1 MKRNRSSITLMLL
14 SVLILIIAFF
24 TALLLGKYP
33 ISPEKLLSHDKM
45 AVNVFFTLRLPRALM
60 ALFGGFALGIGGM
73 IFQTIFRN
81 PLASPDII
89 GVSSGASTGAAF
101 AILFFSGTTLP
112 VTGTAFLGG
121 LLAVLISLTLSSL
134 SPVKRSATLVL
145 SGIAVQSLCQTFL
158 MILKTTAD
166 PEKELASIEYWI
178 MGSLSTIT
186 SDKILVPIVIIVVGS
201 IAIFLLYRQVLLLA
215 IEDDEAKMLGVPVSQ
230 MRFLIILIATLIVAA
245 VISITGLISFIGLLA
260 PHISKLLTKKSGLRV
275 LILSGLWGSILLLL
289 ADILAKNLAA
299 TELPV
304 SIFTSLLGAPFLL
317 YLLIR
322 RNPYES

>member
-1 MKRNRSSITLMLL
+1 MKKKKSTVTIVLL
-14 SVLILIIAFF
+14 SVLILIIVFVA
-24 TALLLGKYP
+24 ALLFGKYP
-33 ISPEKLLSHDKM
+33 ISLEKLLSQDTM
-45 AVNVFFTLRLPRALM
+45 AASVFYTLRLPRALM
-60 ALFGGFALGIGGM
+60 ALFGGFGLGIAGM
-73 IFQTIFRN
+73 VYQTIFRN

-89 GVSSGASTGAAF
+89 GVSSGASAGAAF
-101 AILFFSGTTLP
+101 AILFLSAAALP
-112 VTGTAFLGG
+112 VTISAFLGG
-121 LLAVLISLTLSSL
+121 FFAVLISLALSSL
-134 SPVKRSATLVL
+134 APRKGNYTIVL

-186 SDKILVPIVIIVVGS
+186 SSKIPVHIVIIVAGS
-201 IAIFLLYRQVLLLA
+201 AAIFFLYRQVLLLSV
-215 IEDDEAKMLGVPVSQ
+215 EDEEAKMLGVPVRQ
-230 MRFLIILIATLIVAA
+230 MRLFVILAATLIVAA

-260 PHISKLLTKKSGLRV
+260 PHIAKLLTGKSHLKT

-289 ADILAKNLAA
+289 ADTLAKNVASG
-299 TELPV
+299 ELPV

-322 RNPYES
+322 RSPHES